1 MVRKKRKTTVNYLVK
16 TRGLASSSLPLPVD
30 IRDIDLPTAG
40 SVRLAVSTTP
50 DTAANLELNLEEL
63 YGNLVQAPDTY
74 AQLKVLQLFRS
85 HLKLVITAAATI
97 QTLPDSTQT
106 TFWQVAQDSFRF
118 IFRLYLHPS
127 MKAMRKTI
135 LPILDSLSLY
145 DATFPAL
152 VASTGS
158 SIGDIIVSEVTRFLD
173 VVLAQSSEL
182 DATIPLD
189 QILALCEYST
199 ATELLWVLHHTLKST
214 YLVQL
219 VEYCN
224 DQLRLIA
231 APIVSYHGQHDVA
244 AGASSTD
251 NDDDD
256 TQPSEVVVA
265 SERCLGVLKS
275 VIILCT
281 AADKPST
288 LRLMDPPVPSESS
301 SQSSLVGSL
310 EHFVTQSL
318 VLLATSAV
326 HKDLVT
332 TVGLATTLLLKVH
345 VLEAKVTAN
354 VELTYVQGMS
364 SWLLGDGSR
373 SLPLMP
379 LDTMTNLSA
388 LPKLALYR
396 GFLNSITDHS
406 FLHQEP
412 PAPILVE
419 VLFTTVLSHCHS
431 AHLTVRMYAFQVLEM
446 FLRRIVQQPVL
457 VLTTNTVYALLDT
470 ILLNW
475 EHPAKKINQFMAP
488 MFTHVVAVLGLD
500 AAFDWP
506 AMLRR
511 LLLQPEQHRSK
522 YIALGILLPK
532 LDAVSLLD
540 QHPTLLHG
548 VLSAVGNQ
556 EVAASAASLF
566 VQLLEALRR
575 ATSTTTLTPD
585 LTAWSKWWV
594 DAVVDALLNSDT
606 HLRLRIATYVLP
618 ILVKSEPASVAIL
631 LEAARLRPDSDARL
645 WTLLELV
652 KCARKIMLEPPTLT
666 TDEINFGLTHA
677 SGDIRMAAYDML
689 CTSLKTT
696 SLPSESDIAFVQ
708 TFLLSSAKSIATS
721 LRMKLIIG
729 LKATLLRIREGARK
743 TCRRDVT
750 ASEHLALQFPAWLEG
765 FVVSCIT
772 PSATPQ
778 RLTMGLEVFQLYTQ
792 IFDNPPSLHTPAIT
806 NALLNAM
813 ISCWDRVR
821 TLSYSILETFP
832 SPLPGYELGL
842 DTLFDWALTLCCSP
856 RQRESDAGAHFM
868 RLLYKQHVHLTFL
881 PSPRTPQACV
891 AHIVALLGARL
902 DELETVNAPGEPP
915 LIHGLLLATRYM
927 LEDTPSLDHTWHAPV
942 TAIFSVLWR
951 ALNTALVVVGDATSG
966 VGTQALDAAYAVV
979 GEVSAIPPL
988 RAKMDCRGHL
998 VLDDPD
1004 VADGDSAQRAV
1015 VGSWLAAREAAAVLA
1030 TLVKA
1035 ALITPSLLETPTT
1048 ASSVQRAGDVLL
1060 NALFELKHGG
1070 AVATVSVAYE
1080 DICKALLSSSPSFST
1095 SSTDSI
1101 RRSLALSPAKWC
1113 DVLLH
1118 RLEHAEQQFILRRS
1132 AGFASSFVAI
1142 LRAEPRNAAATLL
1155 PHVLATLL
1163 RLARDVDT
1171 VERVRVH
1178 ALNILKL
1185 LGQDAILAEDVAV
1198 FVPDL
1203 LTVAVHGFESKSW
1216 AVRNSS
1222 MMLFAAATQ
1231 RAIGDKQVAD
1241 GAAAVGVSAQDVF
1254 TRCKGLDTFLLTH
1267 LQSQVYPLLLFLSRL
1282 RPDDVADQHS
1292 AATISDVLPLDTF
1305 VPLVVACAGE
1315 THIFHRRM
1323 AAHAL
1328 AAIVAPTSIPA
1339 VVATLVQA
1347 LQGPRYKNNK
1357 LHGSMLQL
1365 QALVDKYQPPISKTT
1380 LTSTWMDA
1388 LDADLAAV
1396 LPRLLALRCDTN
1408 RGVFVHLALQVV
1420 AKVTEKSG
1428 NKSAL
1433 WPLLV
1438 AHCDAVSHIQP
1449 SASPSPGHDLYLQ
1462 GVASCLVQAAL
1473 ADEKA
1478 AASLVRGLTSPVFE
1492 LRRSTTREFADHL
1505 HMLPWQHA
1513 TFAGIVGAVTAQ
1525 LVNESHPPTR
1535 TKQLV
1540 LLSQLLETNSDHVR
1554 VMVAVSGAV
1563 DRILALAVDSMD
1575 PLATGPA
1582 VELLGRVTLVQPHV
1596 LPSFVERVV
1605 ELSDE
1610 NKPLGVRLAAAKS
1623 LRGCSGSVL
1632 RPHDHMDV
1640 TVAAWIATLDLLQD
1654 DDVGVRD
1661 VIRVAAVESINHQG
1675 LTQSSDMLVL
1685 PRAIDFLASH
1695 PTLAA
1700 STVLR
1705 DHVQGT
1711 LEAWTTV
1718 VPWLDECLQD
1728 SSHLLLCEKIFEAES
1743 GNYFKQPA
1751 LTVQLYTWY
1760 FVRTGVVPAPPSIL
1774 PQAMAALQQWL
1785 KSATVHAWI
1794 GGTTFFPDVFPRLH
1808 NLLVVAVAVV
1818 LVIGQAHPEL
1828 HGVASALLAHQG
1840 NMHPLVHTALT
1851 ALKDAAAD
1859 PKAAST
1865 DNALASIMYLAPFWS
1880 TKLGRNV

>member
-1 MVRKKRKTTVNYLVK
+1 
-16 TRGLASSSLPLPVD
+16 
-30 IRDIDLPTAG
+30 
-40 SVRLAVSTTP
+40 
-50 DTAANLELNLEEL
+50 
-63 YGNLVQAPDTY
+63 
-74 AQLKVLQLFRS
+74 
-85 HLKLVITAAATI
+85 
-97 QTLPDSTQT
+97 
-106 TFWQVAQDSFRF
+106 
-118 IFRLYLHPS
+118 
-127 MKAMRKTI
+127 
-135 LPILDSLSLY
+135 
-145 DATFPAL
+145 
-152 VASTGS
+152 
-158 SIGDIIVSEVTRFLD
+158 
-173 VVLAQSSEL
+173 
-182 DATIPLD
+182 
-189 QILALCEYST
+189 
-199 ATELLWVLHHTLKST
+199 
-214 YLVQL
+214 
-219 VEYCN
+219 
-224 DQLRLIA
+224 
-231 APIVSYHGQHDVA
+231 
-244 AGASSTD
+244 
-251 NDDDD
+251 
-256 TQPSEVVVA
+256 
-265 SERCLGVLKS
+265 
-275 VIILCT
+275 
-281 AADKPST
+281 
-288 LRLMDPPVPSESS
+288 
-301 SQSSLVGSL
+301 
-310 EHFVTQSL
+310 
-318 VLLATSAV
+318 
-326 HKDLVT
+326 
-332 TVGLATTLLLKVH
+332 
-345 VLEAKVTAN
+345 
-354 VELTYVQGMS
+354 
-364 SWLLGDGSR
+364 
-373 SLPLMP
+373 
-379 LDTMTNLSA
+379 
-388 LPKLALYR
+388 
-396 GFLNSITDHS
+396 
-406 FLHQEP
+406 
-412 PAPILVE
+412 
-419 VLFTTVLSHCHS
+419 
-431 AHLTVRMYAFQVLEM
+431 
-446 FLRRIVQQPVL
+446 
-457 VLTTNTVYALLDT
+457 
-470 ILLNW
+470 
-475 EHPAKKINQFMAP
+475 
-488 MFTHVVAVLGLD
+488 
-500 AAFDWP
+500 
-506 AMLRR
+506 
-511 LLLQPEQHRSK
+511 
-522 YIALGILLPK
+522 
-532 LDAVSLLD
+532 
-540 QHPTLLHG
+540 
-548 VLSAVGNQ
+548 
-556 EVAASAASLF
+556 
-566 VQLLEALRR
+566 
-575 ATSTTTLTPD
+575 
-585 LTAWSKWWV
+585 
-594 DAVVDALLNSDT
+594 
-606 HLRLRIATYVLP
+606 
-618 ILVKSEPASVAIL
+618 
-631 LEAARLRPDSDARL
+631 
-645 WTLLELV
+645 
-652 KCARKIMLEPPTLT
+652 
-666 TDEINFGLTHA
+666 
-677 SGDIRMAAYDML
+677 
-689 CTSLKTT
+689 
-696 SLPSESDIAFVQ
+696 
-708 TFLLSSAKSIATS
+708 
-721 LRMKLIIG
+721 
-729 LKATLLRIREGARK
+729 
-743 TCRRDVT
+743 
-750 ASEHLALQFPAWLEG
+750 
-765 FVVSCIT
+765 
-772 PSATPQ
+772 
-778 RLTMGLEVFQLYTQ
+778 
-792 IFDNPPSLHTPAIT
+792 
-806 NALLNAM
+806 
-813 ISCWDRVR
+813 
-821 TLSYSILETFP
+821 
-832 SPLPGYELGL
+832 
-842 DTLFDWALTLCCSP
+842 
-856 RQRESDAGAHFM
+856 
-868 RLLYKQHVHLTFL
+868 
-881 PSPRTPQACV
+881 
-891 AHIVALLGARL
+891 
-902 DELETVNAPGEPP
+902 
-915 LIHGLLLATRYM
+915 
-927 LEDTPSLDHTWHAPV
+927 
-942 TAIFSVLWR
+942 
-951 ALNTALVVVGDATSG
+951 
-966 VGTQALDAAYAVV
+966 
-979 GEVSAIPPL
+979 
-988 RAKMDCRGHL
+988 MDCRGHL

-1267 LQSQVYPLLLFLSRL
+1267 LQSQ
-1282 RPDDVADQHS
+1282 HS

-1388 LDADLAAV
+1388 LDADLAA
-1396 LPRLLALRCDTN
+1396 
-1408 RGVFVHLALQVV
+1408 
-1420 AKVTEKSG
+1420 
-1428 NKSAL
+1428 SAL